1 MSSYDVAQI
10 CKNGHLINESYIS
23 YPQHNQ
29 KYCSLCGAET
39 IIACEFCGEK
49 IRGYYSSDVLILSSD
64 PTPVPTYCP
73 ICGKPYPWTKSALES
88 AALLITEEEEFSEQ
102 MRDSLID
109 SLPDIITE
117 TPKTNL
123 AVVRIKKGLLCAGKF
138 TAEAIRQFVIDF
150 GCELAKKSIGL

>member
-1 MSSYDVAQI
+1 M
-10 CKNGHLINESYIS
+10 
-23 YPQHNQ
+23 
-29 KYCSLCGAET
+29 
-39 IIACEFCGEK
+39 
-49 IRGYYSSDVLILSSD
+49 
-64 PTPVPTYCP
+64 
-73 ICGKPYPWTKSALES
+73 
-88 AALLITEEEEFSEQ
+88 LITEEEEFSEQ